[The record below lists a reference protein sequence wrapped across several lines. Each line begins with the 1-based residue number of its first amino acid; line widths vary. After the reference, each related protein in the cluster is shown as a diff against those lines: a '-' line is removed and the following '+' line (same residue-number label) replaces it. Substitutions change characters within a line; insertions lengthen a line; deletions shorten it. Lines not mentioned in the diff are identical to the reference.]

1 VIARANDERNIS
13 TLHRA
18 GTDFVMSYASMG
30 ASAIAN
36 MLHHTSTLMVA
47 EGLELFR
54 LQVPDALAGQSIAES
69 SLRAQTGCTVV
80 ASCVGDGI
88 TVNPDPT
95 APLTR
100 DTEIILIGTAEG
112 ERKFLELYS

>member
-1 VIARANDERNIS
+1 
-13 TLHRA
+13 
-18 GTDFVMSYASMG
+18 
-30 ASAIAN
+30 
-36 MLHHTSTLMVA
+36 MVA

-54 LQVPDALAGQSIAES
+54 LQVPDALVGQSIAES

-95 APLTR
+95 IPLTK
-100 DTEIILIGTAEG
+100 DAEIILIGAAEG
-112 ERKFLELYS
+112 ERKFLELYT